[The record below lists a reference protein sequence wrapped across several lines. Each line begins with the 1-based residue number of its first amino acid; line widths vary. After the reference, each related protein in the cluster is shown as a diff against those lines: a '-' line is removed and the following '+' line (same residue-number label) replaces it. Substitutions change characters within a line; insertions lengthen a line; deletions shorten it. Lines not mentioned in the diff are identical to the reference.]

1 MATFDINNFFFFFL
15 LRGIMLS
22 QTDDSVLWSIN
33 QITEPSLSI
42 TSETSEAVD
51 ALGTPIATFN
61 RAKSAEFSG
70 SNSIIDLGLLAGQ
83 QGRDKEIADVGA
95 TITTPAFET
104 IVVPT
109 PNTTAVK
116 LKHTP
121 NTDPTVIYK
130 LNGDDTL
137 GAKMEYA
144 AEAAAG
150 KFTYADGSI
159 TFPTDSNPGDEY
171 FIVYEYEAESAV
183 AVTGDAVNFP
193 KAGKFIMEVLGTD
206 VCDQAKLIH
215 AYVEFPNARLST
227 DFDLSFTTDTTHP
240 FTIQAMQAYCDREKR
255 LFRIIIPNEE

>member
-1 MATFDINNFFFFFL
+1 MATFDINNFL
-15 LRGIMLS
+15 IDHVLRGIMLS
-22 QTDDSVLWSIN
+22 QTDDSVLWALN

-42 TSETSEAVD
+42 TSETAEAVD

-83 QGRDKEIADVGA
+83 QGREKEVADVGS

-109 PNTTAVK
+109 PNTQSVQ
-116 LKHTP
+116 LKNTP
-121 NTDPTVIYK
+121 NENPTAIYK

-137 GAKMEYA
+137 GEKLEYA
-144 AEAAAG
+144 AEAASG
-150 KFTYADGSI
+150 KFTYADGAI
-159 TFPTDSNPGDEY
+159 TFPTEAVPGDEY

-183 AVTGDAVNFP
+183 AVTGDAINFP

-206 VCDQAKLIH
+206 VCDQTKLIH
-215 AYVEFPNARLST
+215 AYVEFPNAKLST

-240 FTIQAMQAYCDREKR
+240 LMLAA
-255 LFRIIIPNEE
+255 